1 MIYIALGLS
10 MLLIFSGCGNGTMT
24 VSQAE
29 VEEKITYPIEQKYI
43 FPAHK
48 NSGAFFNPWP
58 SPVERKRPAT
68 GFVAKLLLKH
78 QLNLNSPKKPTF
90 SGFPEIKNGEV
101 GFTFIGHAT
110 YRIAWQDFVALTDPF
125 FSKRASPFSWFGPK
139 RKLLPAVSME
149 EMGRVD
155 VILISHNHYDHLD
168 ELAARY
174 WGNKALF
181 VVPLGLKKWFNKGG
195 ITKVVE
201 LDWGQQITIGDA
213 KITALPVMHWSK
225 RKWSDDRQS
234 LWAAYVIQKDGKNI
248 YFAGDTGYGPVFKL
262 AGELFPSIDAA
273 ILPIGGYEPRDVL
286 GQNHINPEEA
296 VQALLDLNAKIGL
309 GNHWGTIQLT
319 EEPMDEPPKR
329 LADAVAKTG
338 LPSDRFRVLQTGES
352 LKLLLPS
359 QVAP

>member
-1 MIYIALGLS
+1 
-10 MLLIFSGCGNGTMT
+10 
-24 VSQAE
+24 
-29 VEEKITYPIEQKYI
+29 
-43 FPAHK
+43 
-48 NSGAFFNPWP
+48 
-58 SPVERKRPAT
+58 
-68 GFVAKLLLKH
+68 
-78 QLNLNSPKKPTF
+78 
-90 SGFPEIKNGEV
+90 
-101 GFTFIGHAT
+101 
-110 YRIAWQDFVALTDPF
+110 
-125 FSKRASPFSWFGPK
+125 
-139 RKLLPAVSME
+139 
-149 EMGRVD
+149 
-155 VILISHNHYDHLD
+155 
-168 ELAARY
+168 
-174 WGNKALF
+174 
-181 VVPLGLKKWFNKGG
+181 
-195 ITKVVE
+195 
-201 LDWGQQITIGDA
+201 
-213 KITALPVMHWSK
+213 MHWSK